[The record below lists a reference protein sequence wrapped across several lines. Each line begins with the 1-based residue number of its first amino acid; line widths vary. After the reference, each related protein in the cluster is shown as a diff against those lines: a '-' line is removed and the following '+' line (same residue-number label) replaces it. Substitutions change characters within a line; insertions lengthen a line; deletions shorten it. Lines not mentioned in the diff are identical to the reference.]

1 MGSSQELHTSVLL
14 NESIEALKIRPQ
26 GIYLDC
32 TLGRGGHA
40 LRILKKLTTGKLIGI
55 DQDEEAINYTREAFA
70 DYGDKFLAIHGNFA
84 DLKMLL
90 AQHGVSHVD
99 GIIYDLGVSS
109 PQFDVG
115 ERGFSYRFDGPLDM
129 RMDQNQPLT
138 AYEVVNNYDEAM
150 LADILYK
157 YGNEPFAK
165 PIAKQIV
172 ADRPIK
178 STLQLV
184 DTIKKVLPQ
193 KVLKQKKHPAKKTF
207 QALRVYVNH
216 EIEALEKSLTQGL
229 EILNSKGRMV
239 VITFQSHEEDVV
251 RKIFKKLTL
260 SKKNA
265 VLKSL
270 PVMIDDDSV
279 EFKLITKSP
288 IKPLKTEV
296 EKNFRSHSS
305 KMWVIERK

>member
-26 GIYLDC
+26 GIYVDC

-40 LRILKKLTTGKLIGI
+40 LRILKQLTTGKLIGI
-55 DQDEEAINYTREAFA
+55 DQDDEAINYTRQAFA

-90 AQHGVSHVD
+90 AQHGISHVD

-129 RMDQNQPLT
+129 RMDQNQVLT
-138 AYEVVNNYDEAM
+138 AYEVVNNYDEKM

-157 YGNEPFAK
+157 YGSEAFSRQ
-165 PIAKQIV
+165 IAKQIV

-184 DTIKKVLPQ
+184 ETIKKVLPQ

-216 EIEALEKSLTQGL
+216 EIEALEKSLIQGL

-239 VITFQSHEEDVV
+239 VITFQSHEEEVV
-251 RKIFKKLTL
+251 RNIFKKFTL
-260 SKKNA
+260 SQKNA

-288 IKPLKTEV
+288 IKPLKIEV

>member
-26 GIYLDC
+26 GIYVDC

-40 LRILKKLTTGKLIGI
+40 LRILKQLTTGKLIGI
-55 DQDEEAINYTREAFA
+55 DQDDEAINYTRQAFA

-90 AQHGVSHVD
+90 AQHGISHVD

-129 RMDQNQPLT
+129 RMDQNQVLT
-138 AYEVVNNYDEAM
+138 AYEVVNNYDEKM

-157 YGNEPFAK
+157 YGNEAFSRQ
-165 PIAKQIV
+165 IAKQIV

-184 DTIKKVLPQ
+184 ETIKKVLPQ

-216 EIEALEKSLTQGL
+216 EIEALEKSLIQGL

-260 SKKNA
+260 SQKNA

-288 IKPLKTEV
+288 IKPLKIEV

>member
-26 GIYLDC
+26 GIYVDC

-40 LRILKKLTTGKLIGI
+40 LRILKQLTTGKLIGI
-55 DQDEEAINYTREAFA
+55 DQDDEAINYTRQAFA

-90 AQHGVSHVD
+90 AQHGISHVD

-129 RMDQNQPLT
+129 RMDQNQVLT
-138 AYEVVNNYDEAM
+138 AYEVVNNYDEKM

-157 YGNEPFAK
+157 YGSEAFSRQ
-165 PIAKQIV
+165 IAKQIV

-184 DTIKKVLPQ
+184 ETIKKVLPQ

-216 EIEALEKSLTQGL
+216 EIEALEKSLIQGL

-239 VITFQSHEEDVV
+239 VITFQSHEEEVV
-251 RKIFKKLTL
+251 RNIFKKFTL
-260 SKKNA
+260 SQKNA

-288 IKPLKTEV
+288 IKPLKIEV

-305 KMWVIERK
+305 KM